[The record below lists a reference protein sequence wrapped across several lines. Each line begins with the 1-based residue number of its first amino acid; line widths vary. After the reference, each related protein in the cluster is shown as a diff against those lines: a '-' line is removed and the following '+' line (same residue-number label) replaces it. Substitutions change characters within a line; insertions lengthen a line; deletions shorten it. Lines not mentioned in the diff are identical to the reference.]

1 MSELKIGWRILPVIV
16 ILFVII
22 GAAIGLW
29 IGAVGWPVKIANV
42 DATDLKPSA
51 QDEMIVLIAD
61 TYAYD
66 QDLDHAKSR
75 LAELKDKN
83 ISARVAALAKENAAQ
98 NQPSAADLAALA
110 IALGARDE
118 QIALIVTTLT
128 PTITPSPMPTE
139 TLPPSLTPPAT
150 PTWTPTATITP
161 TRTPTRRPTVTPTH
175 TPVPIPP
182 TNWIPALAEWPSA
195 VKYQD
200 ISASVAPGQ
209 KFWHL
214 AKAMFCDLKDKHDY
228 CQDLPGGGSGTSTY
242 VMLIDA
248 NGTRTTAPLVVT
260 KSDGKTATA
269 DDIGVQKSAGDMC
282 NCNYSF
288 PSSGWLIQVGGA
300 PSDKMSGLTLPTNYH
315 VRYFLTFQL
324 VTR

>member
-1 MSELKIGWRILPVIV
+1 MSELKIGWRVLPVIV

-29 IGAVGWPVKIANV
+29 IGAVGLPVQIANV

-51 QDEMIVLIAD
+51 QDEMIGLIAD

-98 NQPSAADLAALA
+98 NQASAADLAALA

-161 TRTPTRRPTVTPTH
+161 TRTPTRRPTVTPT
-175 TPVPIPP
+175 PKPAPIPP
-182 TNWIPALAEWPSA
+182 TNWIPAFPNEWPPDA
-195 VKYQD
+195 KYEPVN
-200 ISASVAPGQ
+200 VAPGQ
-209 KFWHL
+209 KYWHL
-214 AKAMFCDLKDKHDY
+214 AKAIYCDQDDEHDY
-228 CQDLPGGGSGTSTY
+228 CQNMPGGGEGVGTY
-242 VMLIDA
+242 IMFI
-248 NGTRTTAPLVVT
+248 GGGAPISVT
-260 KSDGKTATA
+260 GKDGKSLNLEAKA
-269 DDIGVQKSAGDMC
+269 AGDMC
-282 NCNYSF
+282 NCTYSF
-288 PSSGWLIQVGGA
+288 PSNGFTVQVAGA
-300 PSDKMSGLTLPTNYH
+300 PSDKISGLALYSVKAKLSNWH
-315 VRYFLTFQL
+315 VRYFLWFQQ